1 MIKKQDQLKQLDEA
15 SNIPKY
21 KIYLN
26 IIGLGNVPKPI
37 RKSVN
42 VLKDKF
48 ISLFN
53 INTPKQTVYGE
64 GQKLKKP
71 FLSEENKENIKGR
84 IIIDI

>member
-37 RKSVN
+37 RTVQKYYPGTC
-42 VLKDKF
+42 
-48 ISLFN
+48 SL
-53 INTPKQTVYGE
+53 
-64 GQKLKKP
+64 
-71 FLSEENKENIKGR
+71 
-84 IIIDI
+84 